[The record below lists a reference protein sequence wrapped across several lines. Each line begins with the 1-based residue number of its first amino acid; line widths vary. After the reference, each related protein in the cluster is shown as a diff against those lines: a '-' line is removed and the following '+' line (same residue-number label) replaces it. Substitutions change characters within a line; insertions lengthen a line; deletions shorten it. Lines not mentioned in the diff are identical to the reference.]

1 MPGLERLN
9 RCGRLI
15 EGIRRDFLKYYL
27 KKCPTL
33 FHICYDPIGTHRKAR
48 TFIGFLFGLVAA
60 VVLYEGIIVDLQF
73 DAYTSISLGAIL
85 VVMLSIGCASS
96 IQVRCIC
103 LLTIPTFLGRSG
115 RNVLR
120 ALVLGYVIAGPI
132 FNLTYNGKEVV
143 RTFACTTQLTYNL
156 SKTRYDLMFKPFQQA
171 VLAIKADASELKD
184 TLSSVRDLM
193 SPIVEEIEGEEEMK
207 RLKEENDYLDELQ
220 DDTKRSDEIEEKHEK
235 EIEKAKSEADVYE
248 AKYKKKIEARCE
260 EQLSRGTERCR
271 DMFGD
276 AYDKCYDTVSV
287 FAAWL
292 LCWPMKLTFVCNL
305 VQALGGSNICDPEGK
320 VDSGI
325 GEGYVALKRA
335 RDTFSKSLKEAK
347 LQYKVKKM
355 PVILDLHDATDA
367 AQAVMHEFNAR
378 KKIFES
384 VMMIIKRCLSFVFL
398 RIILNAQ
405 TYNDKY
411 LTDIEHDNV
420 YVTSYFRKI
429 DARRKARGSLTLLPL
444 KKIER
449 SKFVNPYSLQPS
461 EVERVHLTGQT
472 VKLILEMISMTTF
485 VLLDRLFFEALDLVR
500 RYAHM
505 EYTQAGHHDMILE
518 VRGTGMIAS
527 LIRSVI
533 RGFNVKRRVKTV
545 MSNSACLPKPS
556 RVPNYV
562 ILKIYS
568 TYLGILVMLFT
579 AAYTQRLRRVIC
591 SFFYRKRE
599 KRRVLYLYNESLRR
613 RLGHARFMRA
623 KVRSLVRTRRLEYD
637 VDPWLALR
645 QRWPAFC
652 GWLAFF
658 ICARHRCLVCGEVE
672 PRKGSQFHRCTTPGC
687 PFIHCPEC
695 WHDVGEICYACT
707 DIGETDDDTDEYEAR
722 HDDFQPRL
730 K

>member
-1 MPGLERLN
+1 MPGLERINL
-9 RCGRLI
+9 CGRLI
-15 EGIRRDFLKYYL
+15 EGTRRNFLKYYL

-33 FHICYDPIGTHRKAR
+33 FHVCYDPIGTHRKAR
-48 TFIGFLFGLVAA
+48 AFIGFLFGFVAA

-73 DAYTSISLGAIL
+73 DTYTSIFLGAIL

-120 ALVLGYVIAGPI
+120 ALVLGYIIAGPI
-132 FNLTYNGKEVV
+132 FNLTYNAKEVV
-143 RTFACTTQLTYNL
+143 RTFACTMQLTYNL
-156 SKTRYDLMFKPFQQA
+156 TETRFDLMFKPFQQA
-171 VLAIKADASELKD
+171 VLAMKTDANELKD

-193 SPIVEEIEGEEEMK
+193 SPIVEEIEGEEEMR

-220 DDTKRSDEIEEKHEK
+220 DDTRRSDEIEEKHEK
-235 EIEKAKSEADVYE
+235 EIANAKSEADVYE
-248 AKYKKKIEARCE
+248 AKYKRKIEARCE
-260 EQLSRGTERCR
+260 EQLSHGAERCR
-271 DMFGD
+271 DMFAD
-276 AYDKCYDTVSV
+276 AYDKCYDTVTV

-292 LCWPMKLTFVCNL
+292 LCWPMKLNFVCNL

-320 VDSGI
+320 VDPGI

-335 RDTFSKSLKEAK
+335 RDAFSKSLKDAK
-347 LQYKVKKM
+347 LQYKVKEM

-378 KKIFES
+378 RKVFES

-405 TYNDKY
+405 TYHEKY
-411 LTDIEHDNV
+411 LNDIEHDNV
-420 YVTSYFRKI
+420 YITSYFRKI

-449 SKFVNPYSLQPS
+449 LKFVNPYSLRPGQA
-461 EVERVHLTGQT
+461 ERVHLTGQT
-472 VKLILEMISMTTF
+472 VKLILELISITTF
-485 VLLDRLFFEALDLVR
+485 ILMDRLFFEALDLVR
-500 RYAHM
+500 RHSYM
-505 EYTQAGHHDMILE
+505 EYTQAGHHDLTLE
-518 VRGTGMIAS
+518 VRGIGMIAS

-545 MSNSACLPKPS
+545 VSNSACLPKAS
-556 RVPNYV
+556 KVPNYM

-568 TYLGILVMLFT
+568 IYLAIWMLLFT

-623 KVRSLVRTRRLEYD
+623 RVKTLVRTHRLEYD
-637 VDPWLALR
+637 IDPWIALR
-645 QRWPAFC
+645 LRWPALC
-652 GWLAFF
+652 GWLVIFAW
-658 ICARHRCLVCGEVE
+658 ARHKCLICGEVE
-672 PRKGSQFHRCTTPGC
+672 PRKGPQFHRCTTPGC
-687 PFIHCPEC
+687 PFVHCPEC
-695 WHDVGEICYACT
+695 WDDVDRICYACA
-707 DIGETDDDTDEYEAR
+707 DIGETDDDTDEF
-722 HDDFQPRL
+722 DTL
-730 K
+730 VIK